1 MVKLPWPPPAATL
14 AGQIPEIGTVE
25 PHTVLW
31 RVHETVGPH
40 VLDWNQLRHFG
51 PVADCRFDPQP
62 PPPGPGNP
70 EGVLYAAVD
79 LPTTL
84 AERFQTTR
92 TVDRRR
98 GSPALVAWHPTRPLQ
113 LLDLT
118 GDWPVRLGASHVIN
132 TGRRDV
138 CRAWARALRA
148 AWPDADGLR
157 HTSSMTG
164 HPGVTLWTP
173 AANSFPARPDFSE
186 LLAHPGLA
194 TWLAAACRTVGYRML

>member
-1 MVKLPWPPPAATL
+1 LAKLPWPPPAATL

-84 AERFQTTR
+84 AERFQTHAPPSTAGAVAR
-92 TVDRRR
+92 HW
-98 GSPALVAWHPTRPLQ
+98 SPGIP
-113 LLDLT
+113 
-118 GDWPVRLGASHVIN
+118 
-132 TGRRDV
+132 
-138 CRAWARALRA
+138 
-148 AWPDADGLR
+148 
-157 HTSSMTG
+157 
-164 HPGVTLWTP
+164 
-173 AANSFPARPDFSE
+173 PARCS
-186 LLAHPGLA
+186 
-194 TWLAAACRTVGYRML
+194 C